1 MVETSAATSVDKGKT
16 PEQLYAERAKRVDD
30 AIHLRQPDRIPTL
43 LRLGHLPAD
52 LAGITRQEMYEN
64 PAAAQK
70 ATRDAAL
77 RFRPDMVVGFFGSPA
92 VSRALGDRSSKW
104 PGYGLGPNGSYQYH
118 EAEFMKAEEYD
129 AFLDDPVDWA
139 IRAYLPRVFAE
150 LEGLALLPPLGKL
163 LLGRGG
169 ITEYLPF
176 ILIPQ
181 VASVF
186 QALTRAAQAQA
197 EFIGNTVALSQCMA
211 EAGFPPTPFYS
222 GPFLNAPFDFISN
235 TLRGMRGIF
244 LDLRRCPD
252 KLLAAEEKVMPF
264 MIETALAACRAR
276 NVTWAF
282 IPLHRGSDGF
292 MSLQAFERFYWP
304 QLKRVILALIDAGI
318 TPFVN
323 WEGTWNQRLEYL
335 AELPKGKVV
344 SIFQSSDIFKV
355 KEILGDIMCI
365 LGGMPATMMM
375 NATPGEIRDHTRK
388 LCQVAGKGG
397 GFIMTTDIGE
407 LEGCD
412 PALIEVWMDATRE
425 FGVY

>member
-1 MVETSAATSVDKGKT
+1 
-16 PEQLYAERAKRVDD
+16 
-30 AIHLRQPDRIPTL
+30 
-43 LRLGHLPAD
+43 
-52 LAGITRQEMYEN
+52 
-64 PAAAQK
+64 
-70 ATRDAAL
+70 
-77 RFRPDMVVGFFGSPA
+77 MVVGFFGSPA

-222 GPFLNAPFDFISN
+222 GPFLNAPFDFICKY
-235 TLRGMRGIF
+235 TARHARHFPGPAPLPGQVAGRRGEGHAVHDRDRFGRLPGQERYMGF
-244 LDLRRCPD
+244 YP
-252 KLLAAEEKVMPF
+252 LAPRF
-264 MIETALAACRAR
+264 
-276 NVTWAF
+276 
-282 IPLHRGSDGF
+282 DGF

-304 QLKRVILALIDAGI
+304 QLKRIILALIDAGI

-335 AELPKGKVV
+335 TELPKGKVV

>member
-1 MVETSAATSVDKGKT
+1 M
-16 PEQLYAERAKRVDD
+16 
-30 AIHLRQPDRIPTL
+30 
-43 LRLGHLPAD
+43 
-52 LAGITRQEMYEN
+52 AGIARQEMYEN

-176 ILIPQ
+176 IVIPQ

-197 EFIGNTVALSQCMA
+197 EFIGNAVAMVQCMA

-222 GPFLNAPFDFISN
+222 GPFLNAPFDFIAN

-252 KLLAAEEKVMPF
+252 KLLAAQEKVMPF
-264 MIETALAACRAR
+264 MIETAVASCRAR
-276 NVTWAF
+276 NVPWAF

-304 QLKRVILALIDAGI
+304 QLKRTILALIDAGI

-335 AELPKGKVV
+335 TELPRER
-344 SIFQSSDIFKV
+344 SSAYFRA
-355 KEILGDIMCI
+355 
-365 LGGMPATMMM
+365 ATFS
-375 NATPGEIRDHTRK
+375 K
-388 LCQVAGKGG
+388 
-397 GFIMTTDIGE
+397 
-407 LEGCD
+407 
-412 PALIEVWMDATRE
+412 
-425 FGVY
+425 